1 MEAAP
6 ESSRAGRTRRATA
19 PALVPP
25 AHDALLA
32 DQGGEPAE
40 RLVRSFLRGRSART
54 LDAYRQDLE
63 DFRAF
68 LGAPTPAAAAGRL
81 LGAGQG
87 AANGLALDYKAAL
100 MARGLAAAT
109 VNRRLAAVRA
119 LVKMARTLG
128 LVAWALDVE
137 SLPAAAYRDTRGP
150 GRAGYRR
157 LLQALEGRSDARAAR
172 DRALLRLLFDLALRR
187 AEVVALDLG
196 DVDLAAGTVAVL
208 GKGRTARVPL
218 TLPAPTTAAL
228 QAWMAVRGPLPG
240 PLFTNYDRAGKG
252 RETARRLTGTSLYR
266 IVRALG
272 EACALTVR
280 PHGLRHAAITEALD
294 RTSGDVRAVQ
304 RFSRHR
310 DLRVLTVYDDNRVD
324 LAGQV
329 AALVAAE

>member
-19 PALVPP
+19 TALVPS
-25 AHDALLA
+25 AHDALRA
-32 DQGGEPAE
+32 DQGGDPAE

-150 GRAGYRR
+150 GRAGYRG
-157 LLQALEGRSDARAAR
+157 LLQALEGRTDARTAPALDALMHGAAPQSR
-172 DRALLRLLFDLALRR
+172 PAHMTGYIPGKTGLPSYVAKIVGILLRN
-187 AEVVALDLG
+187 
-196 DVDLAAGTVAVL
+196 
-208 GKGRTARVPL
+208 K
-218 TLPAPTTAAL
+218 
-228 QAWMAVRGPLPG
+228 
-240 PLFTNYDRAGKG
+240 
-252 RETARRLTGTSLYR
+252 
-266 IVRALG
+266 
-272 EACALTVR
+272 
-280 PHGLRHAAITEALD
+280 
-294 RTSGDVRAVQ
+294 
-304 RFSRHR
+304 RFI
-310 DLRVLTVYDDNRVD
+310 
-324 LAGQV
+324 
-329 AALVAAE
+329 